1 METGDITVTLTESQH
16 EMLVEILTNAQEAFN
31 FAIPSSETFVS
42 LAPDNEIVQRQCT
55 LDALKELFFTLWVDR
70 FEPSEHT
77 LS

>member
-16 EMLVEILTNAQEAFN
+16 EMIVEILTNAQEAFN
-31 FAIPSSETFVS
+31 FVIPSSESFAS

-55 LDALKELFFTLWVDR
+55 LDTLRELFFSLWIDR
-70 FEPSEHT
+70 FEPSEHA